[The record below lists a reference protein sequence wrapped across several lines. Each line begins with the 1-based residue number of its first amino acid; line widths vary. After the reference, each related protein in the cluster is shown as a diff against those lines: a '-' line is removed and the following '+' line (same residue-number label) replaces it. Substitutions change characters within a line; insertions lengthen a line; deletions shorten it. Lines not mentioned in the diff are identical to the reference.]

1 MLHRCL
7 RAAAPLVFALAV
19 AAAASAEVFPPI
31 TAEERAL
38 TAAPGQPN
46 APAVVLFRNGELRM
60 MDPSRQEVS
69 SQLVVRVRL
78 KILTAAGKERG
89 NVQIEHSGS
98 VRLQG
103 FEGRTVLPDGTVVP
117 VPRDATFKRTVSRAR
132 RFYVTSIAFPSVQ
145 VGAILDYQYSVRWD
159 SIFFLEPWFF
169 QDRVPVL
176 HSEIAYE
183 VPKNLQVSVWQSD
196 PLHAGIKSET
206 GKSVLGRR
214 VRAWADHLAPVPEE
228 IHSLPF
234 ADMAAQL
241 MMVPTA
247 YVTSDVLER
256 LFESWPATCRVFEDE
271 YDQARRKDGDAA
283 RRAREIAGRVAAAA
297 PPATPA
303 AAPSP
308 SLQRRQAAAIYDF
321 VRDEIATEEAN
332 HVWLPQYS
340 TAAAVLDKRRGEPAE
355 KAVLLQAML
364 GAVRI
369 ESRLVWAA
377 DRENGAI
384 DMRVANP
391 AWFDRVL
398 VAAQIDGQRVFL
410 DPADRALAFGH
421 LEPGY
426 EGTMALVFDR
436 RKPESIVLPEAS
448 FGENLRRARLELTLD
463 SGGRATGAGTLTLLG
478 QSAWRRTRWTGDAAT
493 SADAWEPW
501 LREQF
506 PGFDVGGVAVAETL
520 DQARVDVAWTLSQ
533 HPDDALG
540 DQATLVASRP
550 LGPVRQLFP
559 PGAKRLS
566 AVVFD
571 FGERSEV
578 ELVVH
583 WAAGWQPEV
592 LPRAWKHS
600 SPAGAVETSVD
611 VDGAGRTLVY
621 RRRFDNVH
629 RQAATAEQFNLVQ
642 ALFEEAQKNDAQ
654 PLVLSRR

>member
-7 RAAAPLVFALAV
+7 RAAAPFAFALAAATT
-19 AAAASAEVFPPI
+19 AAATAFPPI
-31 TAEERAL
+31 TDQERAL
-38 TAAPGQPN
+38 TAMPDQPA
-46 APAVVLFRNGELRM
+46 APAVVLFHNGELRM

-78 KILTAAGKERG
+78 KILTEAGKERG
-89 NVQIEHSGS
+89 NVQIAHSGAL
-98 VRLQG
+98 RLQD

-117 VPRDATFKRTVSRAR
+117 VPRDATFRRTTSRAR
-132 RFYVTSIAFPSVQ
+132 RFYVTSVAFPSVQ

-159 SIFFLEPWFF
+159 SIFFLDPWFF

-183 VPKNLQVSVWQSD
+183 IPKNLQVSVWQSD
-196 PLHAGIKSET
+196 PMHAGIKSET
-206 GKSVLGRR
+206 AKSAGGTR
-214 VRAWADHLAPVPEE
+214 VRAWADRLPPVPEE
-228 IHSLPF
+228 IDSLPF

-247 YVTSDVLER
+247 YVTSYALER
-256 LFESWPATCRVFEDE
+256 LFESWPATCKVFEDG
-271 YDQARRKDGDAA
+271 YDQARRKDGNAS
-283 RRAREIAGRVAAAA
+283 RQAREIAARAAAA
-297 PPATPA
+297 AASPAPG
-303 AAPSP
+303 P
-308 SLQRRQAAAIYDF
+308 SLQRRQAAAIYDY
-321 VRDEIATEEAN
+321 VRDEIATEDAN
-332 HVWLPQYS
+332 RVWLPQYS
-340 TAAAVLDKRRGEPAE
+340 TAGAVLDRRRGEPAE

-364 GAVRI
+364 AAVHVD
-369 ESRLVWAA
+369 SRLVWAA

-410 DPADRALAFGH
+410 DPADRALGFGR

-426 EGTMALVFDR
+426 EGTRALVFDGK
-436 RKPESIVLPEAS
+436 KPESIVLPDPPFA
-448 FGENLRRARLELTLD
+448 ENLRRARLELTLD
-463 SGGRATGAGTLTLLG
+463 SGGRATGTGTLTLLG
-478 QSAWRRTRWTGDAAT
+478 QSAWRRSRWTGDAAT
-493 SADAWEPW
+493 AAEAWERW

-506 PGFDVGGVAVAETL
+506 QGFDVGGVTVAEAL
-520 DQARVDVAWTLSQ
+520 DEARVEVAWTLSQ
-533 HPDDALG
+533 HPEEALG

-566 AVVFD
+566 AVAFD

-578 ELVVH
+578 DLVLH

-592 LPRAWKHS
+592 LPRAWKHDTA
-600 SPAGAVETSVD
+600 AGAVETSIA

-621 RRRFDNVH
+621 RRRFDNAH
-629 RQAATAEQFNLVQ
+629 RQAATAEQFRMVQ
-642 ALFEEAQKNDAQ
+642 ELFEEAQKNDAQ

>member
-7 RAAAPLVFALAV
+7 RAAAPLVLALAV
-19 AAAASAEVFPPI
+19 AATASAETFPPI

-206 GKSVLGRR
+206 GKSALGRR

-228 IHSLPF
+228 VHSLPF

-247 YVTSDVLER
+247 YVTRDVLER
-256 LFESWPATCRVFEDE
+256 LFESWPATCQVFEDE

-283 RRAREIAGRVAAAA
+283 RRAREIAGRVAAAP

-308 SLQRRQAAAIYDF
+308 SLQRRQAAAIYDY

-364 GAVRI
+364 AAVRI

-410 DPADRALAFGH
+410 DPTDRALAFGH

-426 EGTMALVFDR
+426 EGTVALVFDR

-493 SADAWEPW
+493 SADAWEHW

-578 ELVVH
+578 ELVLH

-600 SPAGAVETSVD
+600 SAAGAVEASVD

-642 ALFEEAQKNDAQ
+642 ALFEEAQKSDAQ

>member
-7 RAAAPLVFALAV
+7 RAAAPLVFALAA
-19 AAAASAEVFPPI
+19 AAAASAETFPPI

-89 NVQIEHSGS
+89 NVQIQHSGS

-206 GKSVLGRR
+206 GKSPLGRR

-228 IHSLPF
+228 VHSLPF

-247 YVTSDVLER
+247 YVTRDVLER
-256 LFESWPATCRVFEDE
+256 LFESWPATCQVFEDE

-283 RRAREIAGRVAAAA
+283 RRAREIAGRVAAAP
-297 PPATPA
+297 PPAIPA

-364 GAVRI
+364 AAVRI

-463 SGGRATGAGTLTLLG
+463 SGGRAAGAGTLTLRG

-493 SADAWEPW
+493 SADAWERW

-578 ELVVH
+578 ELVLH

-600 SPAGAVETSVD
+600 SAAGAVEASVD

>member
-7 RAAAPLVFALAV
+7 RAAAPFAFALAAATTAS
-19 AAAASAEVFPPI
+19 AAAFPPI
-31 TAEERAL
+31 TDQERAL
-38 TAAPGQPN
+38 TAMPDQPA

-78 KILTAAGKERG
+78 KILTEAGKERG
-89 NVQIEHSGS
+89 NVQIAHSGA
-98 VRLQG
+98 VRLQD

-117 VPRDATFKRTVSRAR
+117 VPRDATFRRTTSRAR
-132 RFYVTSIAFPSVQ
+132 RFYVTSVAFPSVQ

-159 SIFFLEPWFF
+159 SMFFLDPWFF

-183 VPKNLQVSVWQSD
+183 IPRNLQVSVWRSD
-196 PLHAGIKSET
+196 
-206 GKSVLGRR
+206 
-214 VRAWADHLAPVPEE
+214 
-228 IHSLPF
+228 
-234 ADMAAQL
+234 
-241 MMVPTA
+241 
-247 YVTSDVLER
+247 
-256 LFESWPATCRVFEDE
+256 
-271 YDQARRKDGDAA
+271 
-283 RRAREIAGRVAAAA
+283 
-297 PPATPA
+297 
-303 AAPSP
+303 P
-308 SLQRRQAAAIYDF
+308 SLQRRQAAAIYDY
-321 VRDEIATEEAN
+321 VRDEIVTEDAN
-332 HVWLPQYS
+332 RVWLPQYS
-340 TAAAVLDKRRGEPAE
+340 TAGAVLDRRRGEPAE

-364 GAVRI
+364 AAVRI
-369 ESRLVWAA
+369 DSRLVWAA

-398 VAAQIDGQRVFL
+398 VAAQVDGQRVFL
-410 DPADRALAFGH
+410 DPADRALGFGR

-426 EGTMALVFDR
+426 EGTRALVFDGK
-436 RKPESIVLPEAS
+436 KPESIVLPDPPFA
-448 FGENLRRARLELTLD
+448 ENLRRSRLELTLD

-478 QSAWRRTRWTGDAAT
+478 QSAWRRSRWTGDAAT
-493 SADAWEPW
+493 AAEAWERW

-506 PGFDVGGVAVAETL
+506 QGFDVGGVTVAEAL
-520 DQARVDVAWTLSQ
+520 DEARVQVAWTLSQ
-533 HPDDALG
+533 HPEEALG

-566 AVVFD
+566 AVAFD

-578 ELVVH
+578 DLVLH

-592 LPRAWKHS
+592 LPRAWKHDS
-600 SPAGAVETSVD
+600 AAGAVETSIA

-621 RRRFDNVH
+621 RRRFDNAH
-629 RQAATAEQFNLVQ
+629 RQAATAEQFRLVQ
-642 ALFEEAQKNDAQ
+642 ELFEEVQKNDAQ

>member
-7 RAAAPLVFALAV
+7 RAAAPFALAL
-19 AAAASAEVFPPI
+19 AAGTAASAAAFPPI
-31 TAEERAL
+31 TDQERAL
-38 TAAPGQPN
+38 TAVPDQPA
-46 APAVVLFRNGELRM
+46 APAVVLFRSGELRM

-69 SQLVVRVRL
+69 SLLVVRVRL
-78 KILTAAGKERG
+78 KILTEAGKEKG
-89 NVQIEHSGS
+89 NVQIAHSG
-98 VRLQG
+98 VMRLQD

-117 VPRDATFKRTVSRAR
+117 VPRDATFRRTASRAR
-132 RFYVTSIAFPSVQ
+132 RFYVTSVAFPSVR

-169 QDRVPVL
+169 QDHVPVL

-183 VPKNLQVSVWQSD
+183 VPKSLQVSIWQSD

-206 GKSVLGRR
+206 AKSVLGTR

-228 IHSLPF
+228 VHSLPF

-247 YVTSDVLER
+247 YSTSYALER
-256 LFESWPATCRVFEDE
+256 LFESWPATCKFFEDDYE
-271 YDQARRKDGDAA
+271 QARRKDGNAA
-283 RRAREIAGRVAAAA
+283 RQAREIAARAAAA
-297 PPATPA
+297 PVA
-303 AAPSP
+303 AASPTP

-321 VRDEIATEEAN
+321 VRDEIATEDAN
-332 HVWLPQYS
+332 RVWLPQYS
-340 TAAAVLDKRRGEPAE
+340 TAGAVLDRRRGEPAE

-364 GAVRI
+364 AAVRI
-369 ESRLVWAA
+369 DSRLVWAA

-391 AWFDRVL
+391 AWFDRTM

-410 DPADRALAFGH
+410 DPAGRALGFGR

-426 EGTMALVFDR
+426 EGTRALVFDR
-436 RKPESIVLPEAS
+436 QKPESIVLPEAP
-448 FGENLRRARLELTLD
+448 FGDNLRRARLELTLD
-463 SGGRATGAGTLTLLG
+463 SGGRATGTGTLTLLG
-478 QSAWRRTRWTGDAAT
+478 QAAWRRSRWTGDAAT
-493 SADAWEPW
+493 STEAWERW

-506 PGFDVGGVAVAETL
+506 QGFDVGGVTVAESL
-520 DQARVDVAWTLSQ
+520 DDARVQVAWTLSQ
-533 HPDDALG
+533 HPEEALG

-578 ELVVH
+578 ELVLH

-592 LPRAWKHS
+592 LPRAWKHDS
-600 SPAGAVETSVD
+600 AAGAVETSVD

-621 RRRFDNVH
+621 RRRVDNAH
-629 RQAATAEQFNLVQ
+629 RQAATAEQFRQVQ
-642 ALFEEAQKNDAQ
+642 ALFEEAQKSDAQ

>member
-7 RAAAPLVFALAV
+7 RAAAPCALVLA
-19 AAAASAEVFPPI
+19 AATAASAAAFPPI
-31 TAEERAL
+31 TDQERAL
-38 TAAPGQPN
+38 TAVPDQPA
-46 APAVVLFRNGELRM
+46 APAVVLFRDGELRM

-78 KILTAAGKERG
+78 KILTEAGKEKG
-89 NVQIEHSGS
+89 NVQIAHSGAM
-98 VRLQG
+98 RLQD

-117 VPRDATFKRTVSRAR
+117 VPRDATFRRTTSRAR
-132 RFYVTSIAFPSVQ
+132 RFYVTSVAFPSVQ

-206 GKSVLGRR
+206 GKSVLGTR
-214 VRAWADHLAPVPEE
+214 VRAWADHLPPVPEE
-228 IHSLPF
+228 VHSLPF

-247 YVTSDVLER
+247 YVTPYALER
-256 LFESWPATCRVFEDE
+256 LFESWPATCKVFEDDYE
-271 YDQARRKDGDAA
+271 QARRKDGSAA
-283 RRAREIAGRVAAAA
+283 RQAREIAARAGPAPAAAA
-297 PPATPA
+297 SPG
-303 AAPSP
+303 P

-332 HVWLPQYS
+332 RVWLPQYS
-340 TAAAVLDKRRGEPAE
+340 TAGAVLDRRRGEPAE

-364 GAVRI
+364 AAVRI
-369 ESRLVWAA
+369 DSRLVWAA
-377 DRENGAI
+377 DRENGAV

-398 VAAQIDGQRVFL
+398 IAAQIDGQRVFL
-410 DPADRALAFGH
+410 DPADRALGFGR

-426 EGTMALVFDR
+426 EGTLALVFDR
-436 RKPESIVLPEAS
+436 QKPESIVLPEAP

-463 SGGRATGAGTLTLLG
+463 AGGRATGTGTLTLLG
-478 QSAWRRTRWTGDAAT
+478 QAAWRRSRWTGDAAT
-493 SADAWEPW
+493 STEAWERW
-501 LREQF
+501 LRGQF
-506 PGFDVGGVAVAETL
+506 QGFDVGNVVVAETL
-520 DQARVDVAWTLSQ
+520 DDARVQVTWTLSQ
-533 HPDDALG
+533 HPEEALG

-566 AVVFD
+566 AVVFE

-578 ELVVH
+578 ELVLH

-600 SPAGAVETSVD
+600 TAAGAVETSVD

-621 RRRFDNVH
+621 RRRFDNAH
-629 RQAATAEQFNLVQ
+629 RQAATAEQFHLVQ
-642 ALFEEAQKNDAQ
+642 ALFEEAQKSDAQ

>member
-7 RAAAPLVFALAV
+7 RAAALFAFALA
-19 AAAASAEVFPPI
+19 AATAASAAAFPPI
-31 TAEERAL
+31 TDQERAL
-38 TAAPGQPN
+38 TAVPDQPA

-60 MDPSRQEVS
+60 MDPSRQDVS
-69 SQLVVRVRL
+69 SLLVVRVRL
-78 KILTAAGKERG
+78 KILTEAGKEKG
-89 NVQIEHSGS
+89 NVQIAHSGA
-98 VRLQG
+98 VRLQD

-117 VPRDATFKRTVSRAR
+117 VAKDATFRRTTSRAR
-132 RFYVTSIAFPSVQ
+132 RFYVTSVAFPSVQ

-196 PLHAGIKSET
+196 PLHAGIKSE
-206 GKSVLGRR
+206 GAKSVLGTRM
-214 VRAWADHLAPVPEE
+214 RAWADHLAPVPEE
-228 IHSLPF
+228 AHSLPF

-247 YVTSDVLER
+247 YSTRYALER
-256 LFESWPATCRVFEDE
+256 LFESWPATCKVFEDDYE
-271 YDQARRKDGDAA
+271 QARRKDGNAA
-283 RRAREIAGRVAAAA
+283 RQARELAARAAAA
-297 PPATPA
+297 PAPA
-303 AAPSP
+303 AASP
-308 SLQRRQAAAIYDF
+308 TASLQRRQAAAIYDF
-321 VRDEIATEEAN
+321 VRDEIANEEAN
-332 HVWLPQYS
+332 RVWLPQYS
-340 TAAAVLDKRRGEPAE
+340 TAGAVLDRRRGEPAE

-364 GAVRI
+364 AAVHVD
-369 ESRLVWAA
+369 SRLVWAA

-391 AWFDRVL
+391 AWFDRTM

-410 DPADRALAFGH
+410 DPAGRALGFGR

-426 EGTMALVFDR
+426 EGTQALVFDR
-436 RKPESIVLPEAS
+436 QKPEPIVLPEAP

-463 SGGRATGAGTLTLLG
+463 AAGRATGSGTLTLLG
-478 QSAWRRTRWTGDAAT
+478 QDAWRRSRWTGDAAT
-493 SADAWEPW
+493 STEAWEGW

-506 PGFDVGGVAVAETL
+506 RGFDVAGVTVAESL
-520 DQARVDVAWTLSQ
+520 DDARVQVAWTLSQ
-533 HPDDALG
+533 HPEEALG

-566 AVVFD
+566 AVVFE

-600 SPAGAVETSVD
+600 SAAGAVETSVD

-621 RRRFDNVH
+621 RRRFDNAH
-629 RQAATAEQFNLVQ
+629 RQAATAEQFRLVQ
-642 ALFEEAQKNDAQ
+642 ALFEEAQKSDAQ